1 MKIDKCKPR
10 LMLLYI
16 FIFVIPE
23 GLIVSLCGAVLF
35 MSHSLNQMRG
45 LAWPLQ
51 EGPVFCQG
59 QAEDYGRCLAQGR
72 GAALLIPPLL

>member
-1 MKIDKCKPR
+1 
-10 LMLLYI
+10 
-16 FIFVIPE
+16 
-23 GLIVSLCGAVLF
+23 

-59 QAEDYGRCLAQGR
+59 QAEDFGRCLAQGR
-72 GAALLIPPLL
+72 GAALLIPPLLLHPAQWMGRPGGTDVSHIPFM